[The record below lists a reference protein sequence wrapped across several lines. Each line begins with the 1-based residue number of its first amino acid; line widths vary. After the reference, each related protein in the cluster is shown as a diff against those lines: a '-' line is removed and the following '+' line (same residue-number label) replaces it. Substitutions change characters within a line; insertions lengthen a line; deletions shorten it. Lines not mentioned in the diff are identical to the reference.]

1 MSQFDWSLLIRHGH
15 WITIGFG
22 NRQVNV
28 CARCTGTVLGFFSI
42 FVLGSATKISTFG
55 NLPFQEQLLICILLA
70 LPAGLDWLT
79 QAYGVREST
88 NSIRGT
94 TGFLEGVAVALFAT
108 APASFTFKFVTILS
122 IGSMI
127 LILGFIGKKALH
139 KR

>member
-1 MSQFDWSLLIRHGH
+1 MSQFDWGLLIRHGH
-15 WITIGFG
+15 WITISFA

-42 FVLGSATKISTFG
+42 FGLGSATKMLNLS

-79 QAYGVREST
+79 QAYGLREST

-94 TGFLEGVAVALFAT
+94 TGFLEGIAVALFST
-108 APASFTFKFVTILS
+108 APASLMFKFVTILS
-122 IGSMI
+122 IGTII
-127 LILGFIGKKALH
+127 LILGLIGKKTLYE
-139 KR
+139 R